1 MEDGAVRAGEV
12 SGALREGVG
21 GALRLCLCVCWFVVV
36 VGVGGGGGFPGRLGA
51 GFCVLSVR
59 FSGVIC
65 VLWLGATRRRRR
77 E

>member
-21 GALRLCLCVCWFVVV
+21 GAVRAYLCVCWVVAV
-36 VGVGGGGGFPGRLGA
+36 VGGGGFRDDWVLGSA
-51 GFCVLSVR
+51 VLSVR

-77 E
+77 RE

>member
-36 VGVGGGGGFPGRLGA
+36 VGVGGGGGGFRDDWVLGSA
-51 GFCVLSVR
+51 F
-59 FSGVIC
+59 
-65 VLWLGATRRRRR
+65 
-77 E
+77 